1 MTQRQLARAVAR
13 ATGEPLTLIRGRGF
27 GLARRR
33 PADLEPEDLTLCV
46 ECPFCGRAVPYPG
59 AAGGGAPALA
69 ECDGCDVYFDA
80 AAADAYAAP
89 AAVA

>member
-1 MTQRQLARAVAR
+1 MTQSQLDRAVAR

-33 PADLEPEDLTLCV
+33 PNDLEPEDLTLCV
-46 ECPFCGRAVPYPG
+46 ECPFCGRAVPYAG
-59 AAGGGAPALA
+59 AAGGATALA
-69 ECDGCDVYFDA
+69 ECDGCDVYFDVA
-80 AAADAYAAP
+80 PADVHAAP